1 MDHIDRKLLKI
12 LRKNARITNRDL
24 AKELGLPPSSTL
36 ERVRKLEKNSVIQGY
51 EAKIDSRK
59 LGLGLTVFISIK
71 TNEKMGETGVGE
83 KLAELPEICGLYD
96 VGGEYAYFAKVVVAD
111 TDELCKLMTQMGKI
125 RGVMESQ
132 TTLVL
137 HTIKEDLSVEVCDE
151 NAVDPD

>member
-1 MDHIDRKLLKI
+1 MDRIDRKILGI

-24 AKELGLPPSSTL
+24 AEELGLPPSSTL
-36 ERVRKLEKNSVIQGY
+36 ERVRRLEKKGVIQGY
-51 EAKIDSRK
+51 EARFDSRK
-59 LGLGLTVFISIK
+59 LGLGLTVFIGIR

-96 VGGEYAYFAKVVVAD
+96 VGGEYNYFARVAVAD
-111 TDELCKLMTQMGKI
+111 TDELCELMARMGKI
-125 RGVMESQ
+125 RGVMESR

-137 HTIKEDLSVEVCDE
+137 HTIKEELSVEIRDE